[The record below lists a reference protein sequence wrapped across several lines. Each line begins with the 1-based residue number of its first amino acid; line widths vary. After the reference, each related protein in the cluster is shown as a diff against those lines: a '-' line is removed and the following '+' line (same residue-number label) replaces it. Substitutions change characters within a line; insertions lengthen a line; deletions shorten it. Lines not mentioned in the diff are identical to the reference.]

1 MEREE
6 GAYIIEGVI
15 DVNVPAQLAY
25 KQWREFEG
33 FPRFMWGVE
42 SVQETGEGIHWVANV
57 QGNRRE
63 WIAQIIEQIHNQ
75 HIAWYSNEW
84 DFGTQ
89 VSFDQIESNRT
100 RVTFRASG
108 GHGARA
114 SGGHGAG
121 GGWPQAFSW
130 VLAASLESFKGHVE
144 SLGYELGA

>member
-6 GAYIIEGVI
+6 GADIIEKVI
-15 DVNVPAQLAY
+15 DVNVPAQIAY

-33 FPRFMWGVE
+33 LPRFMWGVE
-42 SVQETGEGIHWVANV
+42 SVKETGEGIHWVANV

-63 WIAQIIEQIHNQ
+63 WIAQITEQIHNQ
-75 HIAWYSNEW
+75 YLAWYSDEW
-84 DFGTQ
+84 TFGVQ
-89 VSFDQIESNRT
+89 VSFDQVEPNRT

-108 GHGARA
+108 GHGT
-114 SGGHGAG
+114 G
-121 GGWPQAFSW
+121 GGWPKAFSR